1 MKAITCKGKH
11 ADLCRAI
18 ADGNREDALQLIYAF
33 FRSEDNTDSYSIS
46 LLTMVREL
54 LEEGDSDELY
64 RIRIRMR
71 SSGDRVFINMAQFV
85 WAFETGG
92 YDVAAE
98 TLAEKCLSEMPKF
111 RRSMQE
117 FLDEEGL
124 SKATEMAG
132 LRIREAARILRLY
145 FSSRKDGES
154 CEKIDEVNLEMTR
167 IFLFT
172 NAVAMSEDLMKAAKC
187 ANHKGDTMI
196 RDRYCRE
203 IFQSYGDVIER
214 IERATEFSREDY
226 EILPSVRYACET
238 LAASESASDAPYAD
252 MVSRMDHILS
262 AKA

>member
-11 ADLCRAI
+11 AELCQAI
-18 ADGNREDALQLIYAF
+18 AAGHKEDALQMIYAF

-64 RIRIRMR
+64 RMRIRMR

-85 WAFETGG
+85 WALETGG
-92 YDVAAE
+92 YRNAAE
-98 TLAEKCLSEMPKF
+98 TLAGKCLSEMSKLK
-111 RRSMQE
+111 RSMQE

-145 FSSRKDGES
+145 FSAAKDGEA
-154 CEKIDEVNLEMTR
+154 CDKIDEINLEMTR
-167 IFLFT
+167 VFLFA
-172 NAVAMSEDLMKAAKC
+172 NKSAMAEDLMKAAKC
-187 ANHKGDTMI
+187 ANRNDNSMI

-203 IFQSYGDVIER
+203 LIQSYADVVDR

-226 EILPSVRYACET
+226 EILPAVKYACET
-238 LAASESASDAPYAD
+238 LADTDDAQPKLLK
-252 MVSRMDHILS
+252 RIEQILED
-262 AKA
+262 KA